1 METQA
6 LSVTPTHV
14 ARLNGAEIRF
24 AASAYDEVV
33 PAFVEA
39 QGGGVPQIVA
49 LARSDEDGT
58 AQPLTRLVGH
68 VPEDA
73 VIGPFTR
80 PDAIEV
86 VETGERTPLPIRGQ
100 TIDTEGQL
108 RSMFDD
114 AAARQNGF
122 SPRRPL
128 YARGTMV
135 VGLGVEN
142 AREARADHDKMPS
155 VDAACDGFLADFA
168 KEQRRD
174 VNIEKPSVRM
184 DKDGRLAIYNER
196 LPVSE
201 RAFGSFCWRMGFGGG
216 DYLSR
221 CWPELRAINVN
232 RWADSFAKAEL
243 AKLAEWQTKGRQGDA
258 PTPDVLSLRTRKA
271 AKSEAREVYGVV
283 SDSYT
288 PFDADKVAQA
298 LRLAM
303 PEDAKLRVQY
313 DGFRSRFDVLFHT
326 TVQPE
331 KFVAGEFFRA
341 GITIR
346 TDDTGGGSLR
356 GSSFVEQNL
365 CLNLIILD
373 KATQPL
379 FAIRHMGS
387 VERLAQEFREG
398 LDRAKETLASFL
410 AQWGYAKE
418 DDLVAAAVARGELE
432 TLIPVTEAIEGL
444 FNGVIERDLVP
455 LRARRTET
463 LSDLSRM
470 YFDDTSS
477 DGPTAGRITRAG
489 LVNAFTRYAHVVEED
504 PWKGAEIERTASALL
519 FPKRG
524 NRLVEIP
531 YEAVEA

>member
-1 METQA
+1 METQE
-6 LSVTPTHV
+6 VTHV
-14 ARLNGAEIRF
+14 AILNGASRQF
-24 AASAYDEVV
+24 AASEYDEVI
-33 PAFVEA
+33 PAFVAEN
-39 QGGGVPQIVA
+39 GGGVPQIIA
-49 LARSDEDGT
+49 LARPDEDGS
-58 AQPLTRLVGH
+58 AQPLTRLVAH
-68 VPEDA
+68 APENA
-73 VIGPFTR
+73 VVGAGLTA
-80 PDAIEV
+80 PDAIEDV
-86 VETGERTPLPIRGQ
+86 ATGERTPLTEVVRGQ

-114 AAARQNGF
+114 AAARTAGF
-122 SPRRPL
+122 SPKRPL
-128 YARGTMV
+128 YSRGTMV
-135 VGLGVEN
+135 IGLGVEN
-142 AREARADHDKMPS
+142 AREKRADHDAMPN
-155 VDAACDGFLADFA
+155 VGDAVGGFLSDFA
-168 KEQRRD
+168 KEERRD
-174 VNIEKPSVRM
+174 VNIEKPAVRM

-232 RWADSFAKAEL
+232 RWADSFGKAEL
-243 AKLAEWQTKGRQGDA
+243 ARLGEWQSKGRQGDA
-258 PTPDVLSLRTRKA
+258 PTPDVLSLRTRKSA
-271 AKSEAREVYGVV
+271 ESETREVYGVV

-313 DGFRSRFDVLFHT
+313 DGFRSRFDVLFHS

-331 KFVAGEFFRA
+331 KYVAGEFFRA

-379 FAIRHMGS
+379 FAIRHLGS
-387 VERLAQEFREG
+387 VERLAAEFREG
-398 LDRAKETLASFL
+398 LDRAKDTIASFL
-410 AQWGYAKE
+410 TQWGYAKE
-418 DDLVAAAVARGELE
+418 DDLIASAVERGELE
-432 TLIPVTEAIEGL
+432 TLIPISEAIEGF
-444 FNGVIERDLVP
+444 FNGAIERDLVP

-463 LSDLSRM
+463 LADLSQM
-470 YFDDTSS
+470 YFEDTSS

-489 LVNAFTRYAHVVEED
+489 VVNAFTRYAHVIEDD

-524 NRLVEIP
+524 NRLIEIP
-531 YEAVEA
+531 NEAVEA